1 MLSADQ
7 ELVMLSRIVKPADA
21 RSFLAIAI
29 VVPSLMLFTIFNYY
43 FSGAVERWLKDFEIV
58 MYESILQQVC
68 SLHSC
73 SLCILF

>member
-29 VVPSLMLFTIFNYY
+29 VVPSLMLFTIF
-43 FSGAVERWLKDFEIV
+43 FVILVVQWSGG
-58 MYESILQQVC
+58 
-68 SLHSC
+68 
-73 SLCILF
+73 